1 MKNLYGLYVLLL
13 TGFVFAAPMV
23 EAAGSSSDTGAASS
37 SSSNKSKPVDSYYQQ
52 AEKRFKAE
60 DWKGAIAFLEKSLSG
75 NSESADAENL
85 LGYSYRK
92 LGNYDE
98 AFKHYARALKLDPKH
113 LGAHE
118 YVGEAYLKVEN
129 LKKAKEHLA
138 RLGNLCAY
146 DCPEYR
152 DLRKEVI
159 AYERARKGKSS

>member
-1 MKNLYGLYVLLL
+1 MKNLYGLYVFLL
-13 TGFVFAAPMV
+13 TGFVLAAPMV
-23 EAAGSSSDTGAASS
+23 EAAGAGGDTGSTS
-37 SSSNKSKPVDSYYQQ
+37 KSHSNKSNPVDTNYQH
-52 AEKRFKAE
+52 AEMRIKAA
-60 DWKGAIAFLEKSLSG
+60 DWRGAIELLEKSLLR

-98 AFKHYARALKLDPKH
+98 AFKHYARALELNPKH

-159 AYERARKGKSS
+159 AYEKVRKGKSS